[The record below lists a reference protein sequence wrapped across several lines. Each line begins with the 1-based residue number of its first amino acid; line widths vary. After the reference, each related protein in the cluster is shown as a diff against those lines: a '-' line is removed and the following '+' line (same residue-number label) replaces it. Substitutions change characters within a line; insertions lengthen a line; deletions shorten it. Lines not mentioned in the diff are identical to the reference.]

1 VNRISDEQLMFETF
15 KDDPVAYVRLA
26 VVHKLSDVQSIQT
39 FENDPVEYVRGVV
52 AEKLSDITEFSD
64 ALAELSN
71 ESLNLP

>member
-1 VNRISDEQLMFETF
+1 M
-15 KDDPVAYVRLA
+15 
-26 VVHKLSDVQSIQT
+26 HKLSDVQSIQT

-71 ESLNLP
+71 ESLNLL